1 MPIAT
6 IDGLKVNYLVQGSGP
21 HLLMLAPGGF
31 DSTISRWSS
40 GGVWKEMDALNALAR
55 HFTVIAYD
63 RREAGV
69 SGGRVEVLDWGTFA
83 RQGEALLDHL
93 GVARAWLI
101 GGCMGVSVAL
111 AIAARSPERCMGL
124 LLHWPVGGY
133 RWMLKGRGFFDRHI
147 AFAREHGLAAAAKRA
162 CATTNF
168 WHDPE
173 AGPWAAPI
181 CSDSAFA
188 QAYVGQDL
196 TTYLEIVGASRDA
209 MFSDTMP
216 SGATGEELMA
226 ITTPALVLP
235 GADASHATS
244 AAWAIAE
251 LMPAA
256 EFWNVLPPHQRAPAV
271 LERILEFKGTV
282 ENSANAPSTAV
293 GTA

>member
-1 MPIAT
+1 MPVAT
-6 IDGLKVNYLVQGSGP
+6 IDGLRVSYLVQGSGP

-31 DSTISRWSS
+31 DSTISRWSA
-40 GGVWKEMDALNALAR
+40 GGVWKEMDALNVLSR
-55 HFTVIAYD
+55 HFTVVAYD

-69 SGGRVEVLDWGTFA
+69 SGGRVEVLDWAAFA

-111 AIAARSPERCMGL
+111 AMATRCPERCIGL

-133 RWMLKGRGFFDRHI
+133 RWMLKGRGFFGRHI
-147 AFAREHGLAAAAKRA
+147 AFVREHGLEAAAERA
-162 CATTNF
+162 RATTNF

-181 CSDSAFA
+181 RSDDAFA
-188 QAYVGQDL
+188 QAYVKQDL
-196 TTYLEIVGASRDA
+196 TKYLQIVAASRDA

-216 SGATGEELMA
+216 SGASGEELMA

-244 AAWAIAE
+244 AAWALAE

-256 EFWNVLPPHQRAPAV
+256 EFWNVLPPHQSAPAV
-271 LERILEFKGTV
+271 LERILEFTNAV
-282 ENSANAPSTAV
+282 ERSAHAASAAV